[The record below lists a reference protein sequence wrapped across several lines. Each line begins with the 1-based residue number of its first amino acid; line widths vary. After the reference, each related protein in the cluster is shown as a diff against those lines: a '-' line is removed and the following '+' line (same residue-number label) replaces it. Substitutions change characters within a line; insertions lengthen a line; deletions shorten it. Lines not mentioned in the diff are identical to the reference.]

1 MRSVSG
7 SPGRDRK
14 VVNMVNKR
22 DLREGI
28 VKMREVAELLSGWAD
43 DMEKSLE
50 AEKESVKEEVV
61 SYSASDVR
69 KVLAEKC
76 ALGFRTQV
84 QALINSFGAARF
96 SEVDLSHYAELMEAV
111 GLLGEGSSDSGGDGH
126 G

>member
-1 MRSVSG
+1 M
-7 SPGRDRK
+7 
-14 VVNMVNKR
+14 NMVNKR

-28 VKMREVAELLSGWAD
+28 VKMREVAELLNGWAA
-43 DMEKSLE
+43 DMESSLD
-50 AEKESVKEEVV
+50 AGKELVKEEAVEAV

-76 ALGFRTQV
+76 AQGFRTQV

-96 SEVDLSHYAELMEAV
+96 SEVDPSHYAELMEAV
-111 GLLGEGSSDSGGDGH
+111 GLLGEGGSDSGGDGH